1 MRGQGG
7 MTETLRRVQA
17 LVLSGDVR
25 VSEHGYEELGKDAI
39 PRLSENPKTPLP
51 NGSIRILPNG

>member
-1 MRGQGG
+1 